1 MVTTTENSP
10 FPASPAT
17 TSGSF
22 ASDASSSGTTGTT
35 GAAVVDNAL
44 NADAVNRVAKSAHDV
59 VDRVAERAIP
69 AVERLRSGIVDAREA
84 VKVRADNFSVMQDE
98 WLGQCRSTVR
108 EKPLTSVAVGVVAGM
123 ILSRLIAR

>member
-22 ASDASSSGTTGTT
+22 ASDASSSGTT

-84 VKVRADNFSVMQDE
+84 VKVRADNLSVMQDE